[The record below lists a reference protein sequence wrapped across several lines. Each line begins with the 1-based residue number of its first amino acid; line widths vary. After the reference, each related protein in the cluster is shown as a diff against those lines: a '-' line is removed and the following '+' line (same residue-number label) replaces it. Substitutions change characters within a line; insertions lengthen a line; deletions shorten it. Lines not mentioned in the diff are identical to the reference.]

1 MKAKRCYFSEYW
13 AHFDLPSPHLNLE
26 SYNGDAAFRSTVK
39 PSRVRDRLTIV
50 YEKYN
55 CQLILYEPEICICQF
70 RLAAE
75 DFYLYKKHKL
85 NL

>member
-1 MKAKRCYFSEYW
+1 M
-13 AHFDLPSPHLNLE
+13 PSPHLNLE

-55 CQLILYEPEICICQF
+55 CQLILYEPKSYIYQF

-75 DFYLYKKHKL
+75 DFCLYRKL
-85 NL
+85 IQCIV